1 MMKDVVAGRG
11 TPPPTNRSEAF
22 IRALA
27 ETPIFTEFNT
37 RELAE
42 LASSARSRIFRE
54 GDVVFHREDPGNGL
68 YVIRVGT
75 IKISIE
81 ASDGQETLIAL
92 LGAGECF
99 GELAVLDGRPRSAT
113 ATALD
118 RTEALYLPRDGFL
131 RFLDEHPIAMRKI
144 VLILAQRLRDTDEHL
159 ADLVFHDVYGRLA
172 KKLLDLGD
180 THGRVL
186 PDGKIEISLSLTQQD
201 LANLVGA
208 SRESVNKV
216 IKLYRDKGYV
226 AVASQRITLLEPDLL
241 RKRVEAG

>member
-1 MMKDVVAGRG
+1 M
-11 TPPPTNRSEAF
+11 
-22 IRALA
+22 
-27 ETPIFTEFNT
+27 
-37 RELAE
+37 
-42 LASSARSRIFRE
+42 
-54 GDVVFHREDPGNGL
+54 
-68 YVIRVGT
+68 
-75 IKISIE
+75 
-81 ASDGQETLIAL
+81 
-92 LGAGECF
+92 
-99 GELAVLDGRPRSAT
+99 LDGRPRSAT

-131 RFLDEHPIAMRKI
+131 RFLDEHPIALRKI

-172 KKLLDLGD
+172 KKLLDLGE

-226 AVASQRITLLEPDLL
+226 AVASQRITLLEPNLL
-241 RKRVEAG
+241 RKRIEAG